1 MRKTNLNLQEILY
14 LDGYRLIDA
23 IDEYNR
29 KTV

>member
-29 KTV
+29 KIV